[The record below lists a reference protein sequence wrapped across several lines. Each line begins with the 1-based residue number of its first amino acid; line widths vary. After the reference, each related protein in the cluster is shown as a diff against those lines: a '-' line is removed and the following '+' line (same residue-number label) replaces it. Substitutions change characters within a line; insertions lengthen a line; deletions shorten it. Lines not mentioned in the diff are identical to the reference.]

1 MDYRGE
7 CKVILINHSTKTH
20 IINSGDRIA
29 QLVFQKVEQPT
40 IESYITL
47 DSLGE
52 TERGT
57 GGFGSTG
64 KN

>member
-1 MDYRGE
+1 VQVALQFVNE
-7 CKVILINHSTKTH
+7 FST
-20 IINSGDRIA
+20 
-29 QLVFQKVEQPT
+29 
-40 IESYITL
+40 
-47 DSLGE
+47 E